1 MWIVDG
7 ITRMAIRFKVGS
19 PYLGIIETISL
30 EGLLSVPIIDAID
43 DRSILVFPVVAFL
56 LISNTWQFKATYSYT
71 AFQKNELKTGL
82 GARHRRPYFS
92 VRQ

>member
-30 EGLLSVPIIDAID
+30 EGLLSVPIIDTID
-43 DRSILVFPVVAFL
+43 DHSILVFPVVACV
-56 LISNTWQFKATYSYT
+56 LISNTW
-71 AFQKNELKTGL
+71 
-82 GARHRRPYFS
+82 
-92 VRQ
+92 